1 MRDVAAIS
9 ELRAALRR
17 NGVWG
22 ARAERLVQEW
32 TDHVREDVAQ
42 RVEKGAA
49 PEAAQDAAWKALGI
63 PDVLAAKAGSEL
75 ARASWS
81 GRHPWLA
88 GLALPALA
96 WFTLVIAA
104 LLLTGIAFQFWKIG
118 TLQRNHPAALLAGLR
133 CWQAVFNWLPWLL
146 SMAWLARIAVRM
158 PGGWKLFWITAVV
171 LTLCS
176 TSLWM
181 RIDPPLHGPNSG
193 SLMIHA
199 SGILG
204 LIVDALLRL
213 MGFGSKLGPGLG
225 PWLSWPRNMTPS
237 LIQAAIMALGLLAFH
252 FKATARSEDPGTVLP
267 S

>member
-1 MRDVAAIS
+1 MRDATTIS

-17 NGVWG
+17 QGIWG
-22 ARAERLVQEW
+22 ARAERLMQEW
-32 TDHVREDVAQ
+32 ADHVREDAAQ
-42 RVEKGAA
+42 RAEKGAA
-49 PEAAQDAAWKALGI
+49 PEAAQDAAWKALGN
-63 PDVLAAKAGSEL
+63 PDVLAARAGSEL

-96 WFTLVIAA
+96 WFALVIAVTVLPPCIA
-104 LLLTGIAFQFWKIG
+104 LVYWDGGALP
-118 TLQRNHPAALLAGLR
+118 RNHPDAVLAGLR
-133 CWQAVFNWLPWLL
+133 CWQAVVNWLPWLL
-146 SMAWLARIAVRM
+146 SMAWLARTAVRM
-158 PGGWKLFWITAVV
+158 PGGWKHFWITAGV

-176 TSLWM
+176 TSLWT

-193 SLMIHA
+193 SLMIYA

-213 MGFGSKLGPGLG
+213 MGFRGLG
-225 PWLSWPRNMTPS
+225 PWLSWPKNIAHMAPS

-252 FKATARSEDPGTVLP
+252 FKATARSEDTGAVQL